1 MTPVRLWVPGTPR
14 PKGSL
19 RHVGKG
25 RMVENHEHSGDWRAM
40 VAYAAR
46 QELIDLEN
54 LGNPPGAYLG
64 AVRVTVQ
71 LRFAPPKSWRGGFP
85 TSRATGDVDKHARN
99 ILDALQ
105 DAGVFKDDAQVASL
119 RISKRY
125 CQGAETPGANIEIAQ
140 AVE

>member
-1 MTPVRLWVPGTPR
+1 M
-14 PKGSL
+14 

-25 RMVENHEHSGDWRAM
+25 RMVEQLEGSGDWRAA
-40 VAYAAR
+40 VAFAAR
-46 QELIDLEN
+46 TELADLERV
-54 LGNPPGAYLG
+54 GNPPGAWLG
-64 AVRVTVQ
+64 PVKVTVQ
-71 LRFAPPKSWRGGFP
+71 LRFTAPKSWRGGYP

-105 DAGVFKDDAQVASL
+105 DAGVFKDDAQVAGL

-125 CQGAETPGANIEIAQ
+125 CLHDETPGANVEITE